1 MTSVDISQGIHRRLL
16 NSFWNQ
22 SFFIFAPLT
31 GDSAIAAAAVGSAE
45 QEDSS
50 IDEPGTAA
58 DGTEDEDEG
67 FGRDAL
73 LGGLND
79 ATEENSMLSR
89 KMMYTV
95 CAR

>member
-1 MTSVDISQGIHRRLL
+1 
-16 NSFWNQ
+16 
-22 SFFIFAPLT
+22 LT
-31 GDSAIAAAAVGSAE
+31 GDSAIAAAAVGLVKAE
-45 QEDSS
+45 QEDSL
-50 IDEPGTAA
+50 INEPGTAA
-58 DGTEDEDEG
+58 DGIEDEDEG